1 MLYYGRGPTS
11 TIFEME
17 GAAARGFRAVG
28 YGSVI
33 NVQPDNVRGDT
44 HAATGKGLFCAI
56 TALFWFAQYVYI
68 PFLTPYLF
76 TLSLTATAV
85 GIVVG
90 AYGVTQLVLRIP
102 LGVVIGI
109 VRNHRFFILTG
120 SLLAGVSSV
129 GMMISPSP
137 LLLCVA
143 NGLSGVAS
151 STWISFTVLYPSY
164 YPETEST
171 RAIGII
177 NVFAN
182 IGRLT
187 AFVVGGILV
196 EKVGIRGLFV
206 ASFISGTVGTVL
218 SFFIDQEK
226 ETTRVD
232 INVGGLV
239 GVMRE
244 GRLLFASIMAALMY
258 LILFATVFSF
268 TTSTAKNL
276 GASGMEIALCSVLF
290 SGAGIVGSY
299 LVGSRIVRNIGER
312 NVLLLSFLLI
322 GLYCAGIAFSPS
334 IVPFYPLQIVAGLAN
349 GVIGSSLMAYAVR
362 HVDKERKSTAM
373 GFYQSVYCL
382 GITFGPVVMG
392 LLVDHSSVRMAF
404 IVMAFVAAGCAA
416 AVLPF
421 HRAR

>member
-1 MLYYGRGPTS
+1 V
-11 TIFEME
+11 I
-17 GAAARGFRAVG
+17 
-28 YGSVI
+28 SV
-33 NVQPDNVRGDT
+33 NHNNPAGGTRTG
-44 HAATGKGLFCAI
+44 TGKGLVCAI

-90 AYGVTQLVLRIP
+90 AYGITQLVLRIP

-109 VRNHRFFILTG
+109 VGNHRFFILTG

-137 LLLCVA
+137 LILCIA

-187 AFVVGGILV
+187 AFVIGGILV
-196 EKVGIRGLFV
+196 EKVGIQGLFV
-206 ASFISGTVGTVL
+206 ASFIAGIAGTLL
-218 SFFIDQEK
+218 SFFITRER
-226 ETTRVD
+226 ETTRAD

-239 GVMRE
+239 GAMKE
-244 GRLLFASIMAALMY
+244 GRLLFASIMAALLY

-276 GASGMEIALCSVLF
+276 GASGMEIALFSVLF
-290 SGAGIVGSY
+290 SGAGIGGSY
-299 LVGSRIVRNIGER
+299 WAGSAVTRSIGER
-312 NVLLLSFLLI
+312 NVLLLCFLMI
-322 GLYCAGIAFSPS
+322 GIYCAGIAFSRS
-334 IVPFYPLQIVAGLAN
+334 ITLFYPLQVVAGLAN
-349 GVIGSSLMAYAVR
+349 GVIGSSLMAYAIR

-382 GITFGPVVMG
+382 GITFGPVIMG
-392 LLVDHSSVRMAF
+392 LLVDHSSVRAAF
-404 IVMAFVAAGCAA
+404 IAMALVAAGCAA
-416 AVLPF
+416 AVPPL
-421 HRAR
+421 HRSR